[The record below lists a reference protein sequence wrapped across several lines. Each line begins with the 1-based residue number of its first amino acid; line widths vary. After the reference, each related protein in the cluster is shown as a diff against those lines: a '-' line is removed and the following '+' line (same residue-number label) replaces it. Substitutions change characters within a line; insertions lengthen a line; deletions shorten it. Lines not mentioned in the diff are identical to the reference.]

1 MIPSGR
7 ILLLEIAHIMT
18 PRSIRR
24 AAERKARKLAT
35 REARLVANRANA
47 TDEPALLSEAKTQK
61 TPSTG
66 PTSAEGKA
74 VSSQNALKTGLTGKT
89 VLLPPDDP
97 ATFENH
103 VTAYFTEYQPEGLRE
118 CEIVQSLAETRWRL
132 NRIFALETAI
142 FAQLPQDDQPAPTQ
156 LEIYLKYEKQLR
168 NLHIQEGRLHRRY
181 EKELAELLQ
190 LQKDRYLA
198 EASLASNGFEFS
210 TSLPPS
216 APHPLT
222 QAKSVSGPALSD
234 LPLQAPHEIQ
244 ATLVSATDVS
254 DRFGSSAS

>member
-1 MIPSGR
+1 
-7 ILLLEIAHIMT
+7 MT

-24 AAERKARKLAT
+24 AAERKAKKIAS
-35 REARLVANRANA
+35 REARLVANRVNA
-47 TDEPALLSEAKTQK
+47 MDEPALLSEAKTQK

-89 VLLPPDDP
+89 VLLPTDDP
-97 ATFENH
+97 ATFEKH
-103 VTAYFTEYQPEGLRE
+103 VAAYFAEYQPEGLRE

-132 NRIFALETAI
+132 NRIFSLETAI
-142 FAQLPQDDQPAPTQ
+142 FAQPPQDDQPAPTQ
-156 LEIYLKYEKQLR
+156 LEIYLKCEKQLR

-198 EASLASNGFEFS
+198 EASLAADGFDFS
-210 TSLPPS
+210 TSVPPS
-216 APHPLT
+216 APRQLTRPETAGAGPLND
-222 QAKSVSGPALSD
+222 LS
-234 LPLQAPHEIQ
+234 LQASSEIR
-244 ATLVSATDVS
+244 ANLVSATDVS

>member
-1 MIPSGR
+1 
-7 ILLLEIAHIMT
+7 MT
-18 PRSIRR
+18 ARSIRR
-24 AAERKARKLAT
+24 AAERKAKKNAA

-47 TDEPALLSEAKTQK
+47 AL
-61 TPSTG
+61 STG

-89 VLLPPDDP
+89 VLLPTDDP
-97 ATFENH
+97 ATFEKH
-103 VTAYFTEYQPEGLRE
+103 VAAYFAEYQPEGLRE

-132 NRIFALETAI
+132 NRIFSRIFSLETAI
-142 FAQLPQDDQPAPTQ
+142 FAQMPQDDQPAPTQ

-198 EASLASNGFEFS
+198 EASLAAGGFDFS
-210 TSLPPS
+210 TSVPPS
-216 APHPLT
+216 APRQLTRPETAGATPLN
-222 QAKSVSGPALSD
+222 D
-234 LPLQAPHEIQ
+234 LALQASDEIR
-244 ATLVSATDVS
+244 ANLVSATDVS